1 MQKPKLNKVALGL
14 DLSKIK
20 ITSNAPRH
28 INLSRHSSM
37 DAGAE
42 DCEANRM

>member
-1 MQKPKLNKVALGL
+1 MQKPKLNKVVQGL

-20 ITSNAPRH
+20 ITSNAPRY

-42 DCEANRM
+42 DRESNRM